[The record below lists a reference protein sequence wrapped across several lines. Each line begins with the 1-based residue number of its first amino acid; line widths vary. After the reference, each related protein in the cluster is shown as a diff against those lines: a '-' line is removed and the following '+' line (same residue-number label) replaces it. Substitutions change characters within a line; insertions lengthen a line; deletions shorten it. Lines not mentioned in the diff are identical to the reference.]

1 VAFHLAW
8 RILTHEKLRTV
19 LATAGIFVAIL
30 LVFIELG
37 FFVAVPQ
44 GGMLIYD
51 HMRFD
56 LLLTSDKYVF
66 QAQSWVFPRAQL
78 ADAAKVQGVASATP
92 VYFGSAKW
100 QDPNGGVKPDV
111 FVIGIDPK
119 GRPFSVADIE
129 RQTAT
134 LDRADTILVDNTSRS
149 LLGSLTAGRAVDLN
163 GHRVTIGGDYLLG
176 TGFLGLGVM
185 LANEA
190 NFFRIFPMQRPEAVN
205 LGLITVNPGS
215 DPAQVAAELRRT
227 LASDLRV
234 FTRDELASHEE
245 AYWTT
250 RTSVGL
256 IFGSGL
262 IVSFIVG
269 IMVLY
274 QTLATQIS
282 KHLPEFATLKA
293 VGYTDGF
300 LTLVVLIE
308 SFIVVIVAFIP
319 ALAAALALYSVFR
332 EQTLLP
338 IGLNAIRL
346 FGVLGITMIMAAIS
360 SFLSV
365 AALRRADP
373 ADVF

>member
-1 VAFHLAW
+1 
-8 RILTHEKLRTV
+8 
-19 LATAGIFVAIL
+19 
-30 LVFIELG
+30 
-37 FFVAVPQ
+37 
-44 GGMLIYD
+44 M
-51 HMRFD
+51 
-56 LLLTSDKYVF
+56 
-66 QAQSWVFPRAQL
+66 FPRAQL

-119 GRPFSVADIE
+119 GRLFSVADIG

-300 LTLVVLIE
+300 LTLVVLIK